1 MKSYHISR
9 SLGSPI
15 RSHSKVVRAT
25 IYAVVLVIYLIL
37 RRRFQWVWIFFVLM
51 YALLSYLFPIETPD
65 YDLEIDGDGIRIV
78 QGGEVKRVLPRDRIK
93 YVREWKTG
101 NKLVI
106 SEHGP
111 IWTRLFWGGISVPKD
126 LPGYEEIKAQALSLL
141 PQRPTIPDSFV
152 GSNP

>member
-1 MKSYHISR
+1 
-9 SLGSPI
+9 
-15 RSHSKVVRAT
+15 VVRAT
-25 IYAVVLVIYLIL
+25 IYAVVLVTFLIL
-37 RRRFQWVWIFFVLM
+37 RGRFHEGVWIFFALI
-51 YALLSYLFPIETPD
+51 YALLSYFFPIETPD

-111 IWTRLFWGGISVPKD
+111 VWTRLFWVGISVPKD